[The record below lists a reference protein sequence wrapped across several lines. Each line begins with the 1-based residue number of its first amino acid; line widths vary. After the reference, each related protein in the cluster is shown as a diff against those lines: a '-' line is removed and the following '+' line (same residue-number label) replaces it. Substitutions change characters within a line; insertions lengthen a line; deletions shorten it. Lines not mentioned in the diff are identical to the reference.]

1 MRLSDAL
8 VQFVS
13 YQYQDAIEIDPDD
26 KNNQTTDGA
35 IQKVIGGNI

>member
-1 MRLSDAL
+1 MRLSDTL

-26 KNNQTTDGA
+26 KNYQTTNRT
-35 IQKVIGGNI
+35 IQKVVSGNI